1 MNNFSFYSPTYFDFG
16 RGKASN
22 AGTLV
27 KKFGGTKVLLIYG
40 GGSIKKNGCYD
51 AVLSSLKEAGLPC
64 EELSRDPGKP
74 PERKSLRG
82 H

>member
-40 GGSIKKNGCYD
+40 GGSIKKNGCC
-51 AVLSSLKEAGLPC
+51 ALFP
-64 EELSRDPGKP
+64 
-74 PERKSLRG
+74 
-82 H
+82 